1 MLRTNWSEVTQSG
14 QTEKAREDERDG
26 WRCVRGFVTARIS
39 RAVDYCNHASGASH
53 VASAVSR
60 PDRHSGTSP
69 RASRCSGA
77 TLRGK
82 KVQVR
87 RDKA

>member
-1 MLRTNWSEVTQSG
+1 MG
-14 QTEKAREDERDG
+14 G
-26 WRCVRGFVTARIS
+26 RCVRGFVTTSIS
-39 RAVDYCNHASGASH
+39 RAVDCCNHASGASH

-60 PDRHSGTSP
+60 PDRHSSTCH

-87 RDKA
+87 RDNA